1 LKYRL
6 LNLLACPHCKYFPL
20 ELYVIEIKE
29 YDRKLPTEPPLCDLY
44 CGYLNKYLRDIQE
57 EPPCRECIKKEIVTA
72 VIYCSK
78 CGRWY
83 PVIDEIPRMLPDH
96 YRNKAEDLNFL
107 KKYTDSIPDKIKYQG
122 KPYSLEST

>member
-1 LKYRL
+1 MKYRL

-20 ELYVIEIKE
+20 ELYIIEIKE
-29 YDRKLPTEPPLCDLY
+29 YDRELPTEPPLCDLY
-44 CGYLNKYLRDIQE
+44 CGYLSEYLRDIKG

-96 YRNKAEDLNFL
+96 YRNRAEDLNFL
-107 KKYTDSIPDKIKYQG
+107 KKHMDSIPDKIKYQG
-122 KPYSLEST
+122 KPYNLGTT